1 MTRGVSLRL
10 ATLNPEALTVV
21 RRSPLG
27 ETLGH
32 ERLFFNLRAAVA
44 AYEGGPVSTIV
55 PGGCAAPSVDT
66 EGDIA

>member
-27 ETLGH
+27 EILGH
-32 ERLFFNLRAAVA
+32 ERLFFNLREAVA
-44 AYEGGPVSTIV
+44 AYEGGPVSANAPEGRI
-55 PGGCAAPSVDT
+55 PPSADLEGGI
-66 EGDIA
+66 E